1 MDIVELN
8 WRGAYLYKRARE
20 VLAGENVGIYL
31 ITGKRG
37 SMLETI
43 LLIGQ
48 AYDQYLY
55 QRLADHK
62 MVAEVY
68 SGQCYVRFGTFVSR
82 ISRQRLKYVER
93 LLVFVYQPRLN
104 TIGKDLYKGRDLQI
118 ISRGQCGPINSIVRP
133 VIYNPMND

>member
-8 WRGAYLYKRARE
+8 WRGAYPYKIARE
-20 VLAGENVGIYL
+20 VSAGENVGIYL

-43 LLIGQ
+43 LIIGH

-68 SGQCYVRFGTFVSR
+68 PGQCYVRFGTFVSR
-82 ISRQRLKYVER
+82 ISRQRLNDVEK
-93 LLVFVYQPRLN
+93 LLIFAYQPRLN

-118 ISRGQCGPINSIVRP
+118 INRGRFGPIDSIVRP